1 MAENIKT
8 TVEELRKLIN
18 VDNVIGSPIETEDK
32 ILIPVMR
39 MGVGF
44 GAGESLLGN
53 EGNDV
58 AGAAA
63 GVEPISM
70 VMIPKKGNDAEG
82 VRVLDLS
89 KGTETNKALSDL
101 GLIITDLVK
110 GYMGTMNEGEYVNEE
125 EFIEPEFTTYDENEK
140 EEKLK
145 KVVPRIKYGSY
156 SWNYSRL
163 TLEYKYHFLMRMKA
177 ELMDAREKGNLDKD
191 LFNEAQWKNVTR
203 ILDDSDGF
211 FRDSCKAVM
220 KGQESAADLI
230 EEYVRLREIEKQYV
244 VLKKNQESL
253 QEKYDNLD
261 KNHKELKKQVNRYLP
276 NRMKRFLKRILKKI
290 KFR

>member
-44 GAGESLLGN
+44 GAGESILGN

-63 GVEPISM
+63 GVEPITM
-70 VMIPKKGNDAEG
+70 VMIPKKGNNAEG

-140 EEKLK
+140 EEK
-145 KVVPRIKYGSY
+145 
-156 SWNYSRL
+156 
-163 TLEYKYHFLMRMKA
+163 
-177 ELMDAREKGNLDKD
+177 EK
-191 LFNEAQWKNVTR
+191 E
-203 ILDDSDGF
+203 
-211 FRDSCKAVM
+211 
-220 KGQESAADLI
+220 
-230 EEYVRLREIEKQYV
+230 
-244 VLKKNQESL
+244 
-253 QEKYDNLD
+253 
-261 KNHKELKKQVNRYLP
+261 
-276 NRMKRFLKRILKKI
+276 
-290 KFR
+290 